1 MTKKKNETLLGV
13 SIKTLEKRTV
23 ESFRYYFVY
32 DFDKYKDLT
41 LDQCLGACKAFYKIE
56 SKLPLEQ
63 DDKDAISFYL
73 HNETEKLSNILSEKM
88 GIKLIGLSEKQA
100 AANIE
105 QIRKETTI
113 TSEHLDIEAIRVGQN
128 EFVIIL
134 IINLIF

>member
-1 MTKKKNETLLGV
+1 MKKKDETLFGA

-23 ESFRYYFVY
+23 DRFRYYFVY

-41 LDQCLGACKAFYKIE
+41 IDQCLGACKAFYKIE
-56 SKLPLEQ
+56 SKLPLDQQ
-63 DDKDAISFYL
+63 DKNAISFYL

-88 GIKLIGLSEKQA
+88 GIRLTGLGEKQA
-100 AANIE
+100 AANVE
-105 QIRKETTI
+105 QIRRETTI
-113 TSEHLDIEAIRVGQN
+113 TSENLDIEIIQVAQN

>member
-1 MTKKKNETLLGV
+1 MAKKNETLFGV

-23 ESFRYYFVY
+23 DRFRYYFVY

-41 LDQCLGACKAFYKIE
+41 IDQCLGACKAFYKIE

-73 HNETEKLSNILSEKM
+73 HNETEKLKNILSEKM
-88 GIKLIGLSEKQA
+88 GIRLTGLGEKQA
-100 AANIE
+100 IANVE
-105 QIRKETTI
+105 QIRRETTI
-113 TSEHLDIEAIRVGQN
+113 TSEHLDIEILQVAQN
-128 EFVIIL
+128 EWIIVL

>member
-1 MTKKKNETLLGV
+1 MKEKNETFLGV

-23 ESFRYYFVY
+23 DRFRYYFVY

-41 LDQCLGACKAFYKIE
+41 LKQCLGACKAFYKIE
-56 SKLPLEQ
+56 SKLPLDQ
-63 DDKDAISFYL
+63 QDKDSIAFYL

-88 GIKLIGLSEKQA
+88 GIRLTGLGEKQA
-100 AANIE
+100 IANVV

-113 TSEHLDIEAIRVGQN
+113 TSEHLDIEILQVASN
-128 EFVIIL
+128 EWIIVL

>member
-1 MTKKKNETLLGV
+1 MTKKKDETIFGV

-23 ESFRYYFVY
+23 DRFRYYFVY

-56 SKLPLEQ
+56 SKLPLKQ
-63 DDKDAISFYL
+63 DDKDAIAFYL

-113 TSEHLDIEAIRVGQN
+113 TSQHLDIEAIQVRQN

-134 IINLIF
+134 MINLIF

>member
-1 MTKKKNETLLGV
+1 MRKKDETLFGV

-23 ESFRYYFVY
+23 DRFRYYFVY

-41 LDQCLGACKAFYKIE
+41 LSECLGACKAFYKIE
-56 SKLPLEQ
+56 SKLPLDQ
-63 DDKDAISFYL
+63 QDKDAISFYL

-88 GIKLIGLSEKQA
+88 GIRLTGLGEKQA
-100 AANIE
+100 VSNVE
-105 QIRKETTI
+105 QIRRETTI
-113 TSEHLDIEAIRVGQN
+113 TSEHLDIETIQVGQN

>member
-1 MTKKKNETLLGV
+1 MKEKDETFLGV

-23 ESFRYYFVY
+23 DRFRYYFVY

-41 LDQCLGACKAFYKIE
+41 LKQCLGACKAFYKIE
-56 SKLPLEQ
+56 SKLPLDQ
-63 DDKDAISFYL
+63 QDKDSIAFYL
-73 HNETEKLSNILSEKM
+73 NNETEKLSNILSEKM

-100 AANIE
+100 IANVV

-113 TSEHLDIEAIRVGQN
+113 TSEHLDIEILQVAPN
-128 EFVIIL
+128 EWIIVL